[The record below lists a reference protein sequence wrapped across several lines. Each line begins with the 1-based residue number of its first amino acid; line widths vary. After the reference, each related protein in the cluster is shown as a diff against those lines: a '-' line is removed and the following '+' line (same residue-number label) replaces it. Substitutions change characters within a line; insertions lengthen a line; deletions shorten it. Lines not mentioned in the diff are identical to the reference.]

1 MGKRTGRDVW
11 AGLLVALALVPYIG
25 YGVSGRWPLIDDARG
40 MAAVGVICTCFLLI
54 AYAPPTSGPE
64 RPSIGLL
71 ALGLTSLAF
80 AVGAY
85 VANSWTLVAAM
96 LAAILAV
103 WLYGMVRDAEDY
115 VRQTHRPST
124 RVDQS
129 RRPSRRA

>member
-25 YGVSGRWPLIDDARG
+25 YGVSGRWPLIQDARG
-40 MAAVGVICTCFLLI
+40 LAAVGVVCTVFLLV
-54 AYAPPTSGPE
+54 AYAPATFGQE
-64 RPSIGLL
+64 RFSVALL
-71 ALGLTSLAF
+71 LLGALSTTLAV
-80 AVGAY
+80 AAL
-85 VANSWTLVAAM
+85 VANSWALVAAM